1 MVNLL
6 AGNLPLLVLLSHFAL
21 AFFLLA
27 LLAREREGR
36 TIMKLAGENS
46 LLLSWLFSIAT
57 LLGSLLY
64 SWGVGFEPCV
74 LCWWQRIFLFPLV
87 IIFGLAWWRGDR
99 KVFRYTTPLV
109 VLAGVISLYQTY
121 TNLGGTSLLECTGSE
136 GACAKLYVYEY
147 GYITIPTMALTSV
160 AYLLL
165 LTFINRWYE
174 NRYS

>member
-1 MVNLL
+1 MVNFL
-6 AGNLPLLVLLSHFAL
+6 AGNLPLVILVSHVVL
-21 AFFLLA
+21 VFFLLA
-27 LLAREREGR
+27 LVARERGGR
-36 TIMKLAGENS
+36 TIVKFLGEKS
-46 LLLSWLFSIAT
+46 LLFSWLLAIAT
-57 LLGSLLY
+57 MLGSLLY
-64 SWGVGFEPCV
+64 SSGVGFEPCV

-109 VLAGVISLYQTY
+109 VLAGVIALYQTY
-121 TNLGGTSLLECTGSE
+121 TNLGGTSLLECTNVD